1 MQNAKFLPFTPQHIQ
16 KVDSKWITD
25 LNVRAK
31 TIKCLKK
38 IVWENLCDLGKGND
52 ILIRHKQYKPQKT
65 KLIYWT

>member
-1 MQNAKFLPFTPQHIQ
+1 MQNTKFLHFTPQHIQ
-16 KVDSKWITD
+16 KVDSKCITD

-38 IVWENLCDLGKGND
+38 IVWESLCDLGKGND
-52 ILIRHKQYKPQKT
+52 TLIRHKQHKPQKT